1 MRKRRRRPSLG
12 AVGRARRWEIGM
24 PLLIVG
30 AVIAG
35 LTVGVRGAGVLF
47 WVGAGVAAIG
57 AAVFFN
63 APRRS

>member
-1 MRKRRRRPSLG
+1 M
-12 AVGRARRWEIGM
+12 GRVRFSRRWEIGT
-24 PLLIVG
+24 PLMILG

-47 WVGAGVAAIG
+47 WVGAGLVALG
-57 AAVFFN
+57 AAVFFG